1 MKGGSAETTGSTA
14 QSRPGKWI
22 VAGQVAFSL
31 VLVIVAGLFLR
42 SLIKLTTLD
51 IGFDRSNVLIVNAN
65 LKAASIPPA
74 QRLALYDQLEDRVRS
89 LPGVVSV
96 GRSVRTPVSNFEWNQ
111 YVQVDS
117 PNAPTGDDALV
128 YFNFV
133 SPGYFST
140 LRTPLVAGRDFSPTD
155 TKSSVQVAIVNETF
169 VRKFFHGANPIGQS
183 LRTVEEAGKIGKPIQ
198 IVGLVKDSKYESLR
212 EDTFSQAFF
221 PAAQI
226 PEPDESESFL
236 VRTKNPPSTL
246 VSGVQNAVAE
256 INKSISLDFHSL
268 AEQVDDS
275 IVQERLLASLSSF
288 FGALA
293 LLLAMIGLY
302 GTLSYLVTQ
311 RRSEFGIRMALGAP
325 PTSILSLV
333 MRDVAIILC
342 GGVLA
347 GVALSLAS
355 VRVLQ
360 ELLFGLSTHDA
371 AALLG
376 AIAVLSVV
384 AIVAGYL
391 PARRAMRVDPM
402 AALRYE

>member
-1 MKGGSAETTGSTA
+1 
-14 QSRPGKWI
+14 
-22 VAGQVAFSL
+22 
-31 VLVIVAGLFLR
+31 
-42 SLIKLTTLD
+42 
-51 IGFDRSNVLIVNAN
+51 
-65 LKAASIPPA
+65 
-74 QRLALYDQLEDRVRS
+74 
-89 LPGVVSV
+89 
-96 GRSVRTPVSNFEWNQ
+96 VRTPVSNFEWNQ
-111 YVQVDS
+111 FVQVDA

-140 LRTPLVAGRDFSPTD
+140 LRTPLIAGRDFSRTD

-169 VRKFFHGANPIGQS
+169 ARKFFHGANPIGES
-183 LRTVEEAGKIGKPIQ
+183 LRTVEDAGKIGPPIQ

-212 EDTFSQAFF
+212 ENTFSQAFF

-226 PEPDESESFL
+226 PETDESESFL
-236 VRTKNPPSTL
+236 VRTQNPPSTL
-246 VSGVQNAVAE
+246 VSGVQNSVAE
-256 INKSISLDFHSL
+256 VNKSISLDFHSL

-275 IVQERLLASLSSF
+275 IIQERLLASLSSF

-325 PTSILSLV
+325 PTSILRLV

-342 GGVLA
+342 GGIFA
-347 GVALSLAS
+347 GVGLSLAS

-402 AALRYE
+402 TALRYE